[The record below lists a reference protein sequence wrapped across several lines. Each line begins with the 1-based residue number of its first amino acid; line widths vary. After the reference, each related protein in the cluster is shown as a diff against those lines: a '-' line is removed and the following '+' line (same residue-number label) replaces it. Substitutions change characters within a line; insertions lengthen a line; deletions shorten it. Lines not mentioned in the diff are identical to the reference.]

1 MPAKIDVTGQR
12 FGRLL
17 VVGDAAPD
25 GNKRTRY
32 TVRCDCGT
40 EKLVDGAHLRYGRI
54 VSFENFYADMGEP
67 NGLTLDRID
76 CAGDYE
82 PGNCRWATWSQQNL
96 NKRSRDHRISPA

>member
-1 MPAKIDVTGQR
+1 MPTKIDVTGQR

-32 TVRCDCGT
+32 TVRC
-40 EKLVDGAHLRYGRI
+40 E
-54 VSFENFYADMGEP
+54 
-67 NGLTLDRID
+67 
-76 CAGDYE
+76 
-82 PGNCRWATWSQQNL
+82 SQQNL